1 MSGLRLNLGCGM
13 NRLEGY
19 VNVDRYGDPDLRH
32 DLEVLPWPWPD
43 DSVSEILLKH
53 VLEHLGR
60 EPNNYLEIMK
70 EIYRVCEDGATI
82 RIIVPHHRHDFFFN
96 DPTHVR
102 IVTADGMSLFSQRL
116 NRQWIEQ
123 GFANSPLG
131 IYLGIDFELIDV
143 KLKPS
148 NLWRRLHP
156 EDPVDTRALL
166 QQSALYNNLVEEV
179 QIALQA
185 VKPPGREPHG

>member
-13 NRLEGY
+13 RLEGY
-19 VNVDRYGDPDLRH
+19 VNVDRFGEPDLRH

-43 DSVSEILLKH
+43 DSVSEVLLKH
-53 VLEHLGR
+53 VLEHLGH

-70 EIYRVCEDGATI
+70 EMYRVCQDGATI

-148 NLWRRLHP
+148 ESLASPASRGP
-156 EDPVDTRALL
+156 GGYSGPIAAECAL
-166 QQSALYNNLVEEV
+166 QQ
-179 QIALQA
+179 
-185 VKPPGREPHG
+185 PGRRGSNERFGP